1 MRRSHVTYC
10 YRSLSVRTHKLP
22 DTALA
27 TGINRVMNANVPVA
41 IGVGDKLVGTFRAQ
55 LG

>member
-1 MRRSHVTYC
+1 MVDTGGTQLR
-10 YRSLSVRTHKLP
+10 LQALP

-27 TGINRVMNANVPVA
+27 TGINRVCNANVPVA

-55 LG
+55 LA